1 MKSTSRRS
9 RPVLRSP
16 LFPLILIGLMAQ
28 GCSVQQFAVDRLG
41 DALAGGGETFSS
53 DDDPE
58 LVKAAAPFSLK
69 LMETLLAESPRHE
82 KLLLAAAK
90 GFVQY
95 GYAFVQQEADKAAD
109 VDFAESERLN
119 RRARNLYLR
128 ARNYALRGLEV
139 RHSGIVDKLRQD
151 PEEALRPA
159 RKRDVPLLYWTA
171 AAWGAAISVSKDDPD
186 LIADQPIVEA
196 LIDRALALDAEFESG
211 AIHAFLISYE
221 MARQGA
227 EGPPEKRSREH
238 FLQAVSLSQGQL
250 AGPYV
255 TFAEAVCVYQQNV
268 DEFRTLLEEA
278 LAVDVDARPEWRL
291 ENLVM
296 QERAGWL
303 LAKTDELF
311 LLIE

>member
-1 MKSTSRRS
+1 MIAASNRS
-9 RPVLRSP
+9 FIIFRLS
-16 LFPLILIGLMAQ
+16 LLPLILVGLLAQ
-28 GCSVQQFAVDRLG
+28 GCSVRRFAVNRLG
-41 DALAGGGETFSS
+41 DALAGGGIAFAS

-82 KLLLAAAK
+82 KLLLAAAS

-95 GYAFVQQEADKAAD
+95 GYAFVQQEADRAAD

-119 RRARNLYLR
+119 RRVRNLYLR

-196 LIDRALALDAEFESG
+196 LIDRALALDAEFGSG
-211 AIHAFLISYE
+211 AIHAFLIGYE
-221 MARQGA
+221 MVRQGA

-238 FLQAVSLSQGQL
+238 FLEALALSQGQL

-255 TFAEAVCVYQQNV
+255 TFAESVCVQQQNV
-268 DEFRTLLEEA
+268 EEFTTLLEEA

-311 LLIE
+311 LLTE

>member
-1 MKSTSRRS
+1 MKTASNLNCNL
-9 RPVLRSP
+9 LRLSP
-16 LFPLILIGLMAQ
+16 FPLILVGLLTQ
-28 GCSVQQFAVDRLG
+28 GCSVQRFAVNRLG
-41 DALAGGGETFSS
+41 DALAGGGDTFSS

-58 LVKAAAPFSLK
+58 LIKAAAPFSLK

-82 KLLLAAAK
+82 KLLLATAS

-119 RRARNLYLR
+119 RRVRNLYLR

-139 RHSGIVDKLRQD
+139 RHPGIVDKLRRD
-151 PEEALRPA
+151 PEEALRAA

-196 LIDRALALDAEFESG
+196 LIDRALELDAEFGSG

-227 EGPPEKRSREH
+227 EGRPENRSREH
-238 FLQAVSLSQGQL
+238 FLQAVAMSQGQL

-255 TFAEAVCVYQQNV
+255 TFAESVCVQQQNV
-268 DEFRTLLEEA
+268 DEFTRLLEKA
-278 LAVDVDARPEWRL
+278 RAVDVDARPEWRL

-311 LLIE
+311 LLTE

>member
-1 MKSTSRRS
+1 MIAASNRS
-9 RPVLRSP
+9 FIIFRLS
-16 LFPLILIGLMAQ
+16 LFPLILVGLLAQ
-28 GCSVQQFAVDRLG
+28 GCSVRRFAVNRLG
-41 DALAGGGETFSS
+41 DALAGGGIAFAS

-82 KLLLAAAK
+82 KLLLATAS

-119 RRARNLYLR
+119 RRVRNLYLR

-196 LIDRALALDAEFESG
+196 LIDRALELDAEFGSG
-211 AIHAFLISYE
+211 AIHAFLIGYE

-227 EGPPEKRSREH
+227 EGSPGKRSREH
-238 FLQAVSLSQGQL
+238 FLQAIALSQGQL

-255 TFAEAVCVYQQNV
+255 TFAESVCVQQQNV
-268 DEFRTLLEEA
+268 EEFTTLLEEA

-296 QERAGWL
+296 QERADWL

-311 LLIE
+311 LLTE